1 MQAINVEPLEEVID
15 GLNVELKKRHIKR
28 LRNGECTIELGFI
41 LSDIITNYERVADHC
56 SNIAVALI
64 QINDDGFDT
73 HEYLGKVRRE
83 DNEEFM
89 KKYHEYKRTYNLP
102 V

>member
-1 MQAINVEPLEEVID
+1 MLSIIFSVI
-15 GLNVELKKRHIKR
+15 
-28 LRNGECTIELGFI
+28 
-41 LSDIITNYERVADHC
+41 IINYESD
-56 SNIAVALI
+56 SDLWTNIAGALI
-64 QINDDGFDT
+64 QIYDDGFDT